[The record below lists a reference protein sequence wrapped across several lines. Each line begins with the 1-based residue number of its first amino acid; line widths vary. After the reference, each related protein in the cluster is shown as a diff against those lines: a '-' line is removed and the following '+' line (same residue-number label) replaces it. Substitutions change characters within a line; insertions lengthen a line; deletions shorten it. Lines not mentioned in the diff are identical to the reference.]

1 MRSKLTALAVS
12 AMLLSTT
19 VLFAQDRTIHTVVPF
34 DGSSL
39 AVNSTNYSPTI
50 DLWGYQPFSFNYAL
64 QLQATNATSTNVGI
78 VAVSCDLSND
88 GVTFPLTTNI
98 VSGFSFTNSPTA
110 GGNGLYQFS
119 SGVCRYLRFK
129 AIVTTTNS
137 FLKAILI
144 IQ

>member
-64 QLQATNATSTNVGI
+64 QLQATNLTTGTAGVVN
-78 VAVSCDLSND
+78 VSCDLSND
-88 GVTFPLTTNI
+88 GITFPSNTNI
-98 VSGFSFTNSPTA
+98 VTGLTFTNA
-110 GGNGLYQFS
+110 ANGIGFYQFS
-119 SGVCRYLRFK
+119 SGVCRYLRIK
-129 AIVTTTNS
+129 AVVTAITNCY
-137 FLKAILI
+137 LKGILV